1 MYSTS
6 RLPYHL
12 RVKGAIG
19 TLVLVQKLEA
29 PPWTNVPLH
38 HPLVPLGSLER
49 VKDKQQICVAAQIA
63 ENPGSM
69 ERDTV
74 NGRMLVCNAIIQQG
88 GTKVRCAFW
97 RDHAEKLAS
106 FQTGACVLLY
116 QVLAEKKKEGSWEV
130 GSWRGTQIL
139 ECPEDLA
146 KSIQADLMQPSDCRT
161 LTLVPTRNWKECEAV
176 PTPRRRVSA
185 AGPQEYLSHA
195 SEALGGLLLVGV
207 KRRPLSEQDQS
218 SWPGVCRELDSST
231 ATWRSSAGCDHADG
245 HGERVVGF
253 VARRNLPRR
262 FAGSQGV
269 LHFFK
274 PSAAGKRCSQ
284 I

>member
-1 MYSTS
+1 MV
-6 RLPYHL
+6 LYHETIDANLQLQSDQMPVKDTPEFRL
-12 RVKGAIG
+12 RVLQGFQGALWSAKV
-19 TLVLVQKLEA
+19 TF
-29 PPWTNVPLH
+29 
-38 HPLVPLGSLER
+38 R
-49 VKDKQQICVAAQIA
+49 
-63 ENPGSM
+63 EN
-69 ERDTV
+69 D
-74 NGRMLVCNAIIQQG
+74 
-88 GTKVRCAFW
+88 
-97 RDHAEKLAS
+97 
-106 FQTGACVLLY
+106 Y
-116 QVLAEKKKEGSWEV
+116 Q
-130 GSWRGTQIL
+130 QIL
-139 ECPEDLA
+139 ELECRHLEAFLPFGTKCPDLSSHFLKLPRCSIGGGCPIAPLRDLA
-146 KSIQADLMQPSDCRT
+146 VERRPRQPVRAQHRRFFGAGFDRIQRGA
-161 LTLVPTRNWKECEAV
+161 A
-176 PTPRRRVSA
+176 PRRRVSA

-218 SWPGVCRELDSST
+218 SWPGVCRELDSSS

-245 HGERVVGF
+245 RGERVVGF